1 MHGPGMDRPDP
12 TGATPAATVVIV
24 RDGARGLEVL
34 VIERAKGM
42 GFAGGA
48 VAFAGGKVDPGDT
61 PSGPAFTGFATL
73 DADDATARVTA
84 AREAFEET
92 GVLLS
97 SGPSVDA
104 STRARLRGRS
114 DRHEIGFGEL
124 LGELGHGL
132 HAATL
137 VPFARWLPP
146 FGLHKRFDTRFYLA
160 RLPAGEAHLADGT
173 EAVLCRWVRPAEL
186 LDEADRG
193 AISILFPTRCNI
205 ARLAQFTDAESLLAD
220 PTHPPFIQPR
230 IEGDW
235 LLIPEGIGYPYTR
248 ERWETVRRQ

>member
-1 MHGPGMDRPDP
+1 MDTPDP

-24 RDGARGLEVL
+24 RDGADGLEVL

-48 VAFAGGKVDPGDT
+48 VAFAGGKVDAGDL
-61 PSGPAFTGFATL
+61 PAGPAFAGF
-73 DADDATARVTA
+73 DGIDPDDAAARVAA

-97 SGPSVDA
+97 AGPPVPEE
-104 STRARLRGRS
+104 TRAVLRPRS
-114 DRHEIGFGEL
+114 DRHEIGFGAL
-124 LGELGHGL
+124 LQELGHVL
-132 HAATL
+132 DAAAL
-137 VPFARWLPP
+137 IPFARWLPP

-160 RLPAGEAHLADGT
+160 RLPQGEEHLADGT
-173 EAVLCRWVRPAEL
+173 EAVHSRWVRPATL
-186 LDEADRG
+186 LEEADRG

-205 ARLAQFTDAESLLAD
+205 ARLAQFADADSLLAD
-220 PTHPPFIQPR
+220 PTPPPFIQPR

-248 ERWETVRRQ
+248 ERWENVRRG